1 MHGRLSTSLR
11 IATAGAAAAIF
22 GLQPVVSFAQSE
34 PATTPASC
42 TLPVLD
48 LANPSPG
55 AVLSAGAYV
64 VQGLA
69 VDPESQHGSGINE
82 VSFFLGPRDQ
92 GGIQLG
98 EAVPEAGPEQDG
110 FSATLTLP
118 GSSVGERTFVAYAR
132 SALSGKETEVS
143 LPIVLGETPSK
154 AELAPVDDTETST
167 NPGAMP
173 TCEGSTLVSVQA
185 GLPAVVPILSAT
197 DPTNPMGEQ
206 PPCEECNSGNGD

>member
-1 MHGRLSTSLR
+1 MYGRFPLSLR
-11 IATAGAAAAIF
+11 IASAGAVAALF

-34 PATTPASC
+34 PTPASAAC
-42 TLPVLD
+42 TLPVLN

-55 AVLSAGAYV
+55 DVLSAGAYV

-69 VDPESQHGSGINE
+69 MDPESQHGSGINE

-92 GGIQLG
+92 GGTQLG
-98 EAVPEAGPEQDG
+98 ETVPDIGPTQDG

-118 GSSVGERTFVAYAR
+118 STAVGERTFVAYAR

-154 AELAPVDDTETST
+154 AELASIDETESSTNRESCQSAAQEIGAPQPVVVAPDTEI
-167 NPGAMP
+167 A
-173 TCEGSTLVSVQA
+173 
-185 GLPAVVPILSAT
+185 
-197 DPTNPMGEQ
+197 NPMSEQ
-206 PPCEECNSGNGD
+206 PACENCNSDNGQ